1 MTLLH
6 YDPNAADPLYHKV
19 QETHPQ
25 FNPPTVFKDR
35 TEHLYAVCQDLV
47 DKKFPNQIKDNFASC
62 YTELYLG
69 ATFRKRL
76 GLRVSHPS
84 DKGPDYYF
92 QDLDCWAEAVTLSNG
107 EKDNPNSIAPMEYGV
122 VTDYMK
128 VREQIM
134 LRITSSF
141 TYKAQ
146 KLLDYTRKGIIRDS
160 QRAIIC
166 ISGGWLEGLY
176 RFPSY
181 PVGGFPEVVSAL
193 LPVGNM
199 VLIINKN
206 DKSITKRTFEFRDSI
221 VKKRHASESQ
231 TIKTDYF
238 TDPTY
243 AHISAVVYS
252 YANVTDSVDDSN
264 LGRDFFVIHNPLAKN
279 ALPFGSLKCG
289 TEYAVKVD
297 GDLIS
302 IETTDY
308 DRP

>member
-6 YDPNAADPLYHKV
+6 QDPKAADPLYHKV

-25 FNPPTVFKDR
+25 FNPPTVFRDR
-35 TEHLYAVCQDLV
+35 VEDLYATCHDLV

-62 YTELYLG
+62 YSELYFG
-69 ATFRKRL
+69 ATFRKGL

-107 EKDNPNSIAPMEYGV
+107 EKDNPNSIAPMEYRM

-141 TYKAQ
+141 TYKAG
-146 KLLDYTRKGIIRDS
+146 KLLDYIKKGIIRDS
-160 QRAIIC
+160 QRVIIC
-166 ISGGWLEGLY
+166 INGGWLEGLY

-199 VLIINKN
+199 VLVINR
-206 DKSITKRTFEFRDSI
+206 DDMSITKRTFEFQDSI
-221 VKKRHASESQ
+221 AKQRHDSKPQ
-231 TIKTDYF
+231 TIRTDYF
-238 TDPTY
+238 IDPTY

-252 YANVTDSVDDSN
+252 YANVTDSIDESN
-264 LGRDFFVIHNPLAKN
+264 LGRDFFVIHNPLTN
-279 ALPFGSLKCG
+279 HALPAGSFKCG
-289 TEYAVKVD
+289 IEYEVEVD

-302 IETTDY
+302 IQTTDY
-308 DRP
+308 GRP

>member
-1 MTLLH
+1 LL
-6 YDPNAADPLYHKV
+6 
-19 QETHPQ
+19 
-25 FNPPTVFKDR
+25 
-35 TEHLYAVCQDLV
+35 LV
-47 DKKFPNQIKDNFASC
+47 TC
-62 YTELYLG
+62 YSELYFA

-84 DKGPDYYF
+84 DKGPDFYF

-107 EKDNPNSIAPMEYGV
+107 EKNNPNSISPIEYGV

-128 VREQIM
+128 VREQII

-141 TYKAQ
+141 MYKAG
-146 KLLDYTRKGIIRDS
+146 KLLEYSKKGIIGDS
-160 QRAIIC
+160 QRVIIC
-166 ISGGWLEGLY
+166 INGGWLEGIY

-199 VLIINKN
+199 VLVINR
-206 DKSITKRTFEFRDSI
+206 DDRSITKRTFEFRDRI
-221 VKKRHASESQ
+221 DKQKNDLKPQAIR
-231 TIKTDYF
+231 TDYF
-238 TDPTY
+238 IDPMY

-252 YANVTDSVDDSN
+252 YANMTDSIDDSN
-264 LGRDFFVIHNPLAKN
+264 LGRDFFVIHNPLADHT
-279 ALPFGSLKCG
+279 LPFGSFKCG
-289 TEYAVKVD
+289 IEYKVEVD

-302 IETTDY
+302 IQTTDY

>member
-6 YDPNAADPLYHKV
+6 QDPKAADPLYHKV
-19 QETHPQ
+19 QEMHPQ
-25 FNPPTVFKDR
+25 FNPPTVFRDR
-35 TEHLYAVCQDLV
+35 VEHLYATCHDLV
-47 DKKFPNQIKDNFASC
+47 DKKFPNQIKDNFASR
-62 YTELYLG
+62 YSELYFG

-84 DKGPDYYF
+84 DKGPDYHF
-92 QDLDCWAEAVTLSNG
+92 QDSDCWAEAVTVSNG
-107 EKDNPNSIAPMEYGV
+107 ERDNPNSIAPMECGV

-146 KLLDYTRKGIIRDS
+146 KLLDYIRKGIIRDA
-160 QRAIIC
+160 QRMIIC

-176 RFPSY
+176 RFPRY

-199 VLIINKN
+199 VLIINR
-206 DKSITKRTFEFRDSI
+206 DDRSITKRTFELRDSI
-221 VKKRHASESQ
+221 AKKRHDSKPQA
-231 TIKTDYF
+231 IRTDYF

-243 AHISAVVYS
+243 AHVSAVVYS
-252 YANVTDSVDDSN
+252 YANVTDSIDDSN
-264 LGRDFFVIHNPLAKN
+264 LGRDFFVIHNPLAN
-279 ALPFGSLKCG
+279 HALPSGSFKCG
-289 TEYAVKVD
+289 IEYEVKVD

-308 DRP
+308 DLP